1 LVGEVVFIDKTSLED
16 AINFQDME
24 FEIIDGYYFNEG
36 HNNTINNVIQ
46 HLYSKRQLK
55 KKREPGTVSYKRNYE

>member
-1 LVGEVVFIDKTSLED
+1 MVGELVFIDKTSLED

-36 HNNTINNVIQ
+36 HNDTIKQVIK
-46 HLYSKRQLK
+46 HLYSKRKVLK
-55 KKREPGTVSYKRNYE
+55 T